1 MFSDFAKANV
11 ITKSESSF
19 QNYALLI
26 LIVRFLVES
35 YKYTIRNKKMLII
48 SIDSLMH
55 SSTTIAIIKAFWQVE
70 WRFTAIENVKH
81 PRCVVGKCSEKPMS
95 YPNQARLD
103 KHRTCHEN
111 ASCTTCGK
119 MFGAKRNLRRHEK
132 NKHENKQINMS
143 TNSNTSDG
151 DTNGNAPIEQ
161 LA

>member
-1 MFSDFAKANV
+1 
-11 ITKSESSF
+11 
-19 QNYALLI
+19 
-26 LIVRFLVES
+26 
-35 YKYTIRNKKMLII
+35 
-48 SIDSLMH
+48 
-55 SSTTIAIIKAFWQVE
+55 
-70 WRFTAIENVKH
+70 
-81 PRCVVGKCSEKPMS
+81 MS

-111 ASCTTCGK
+111 KSCTTCRK